1 MTRMKDRTSSASR
14 STFSQM
20 TAKFRYRPSIGAT
33 ASQSTPSVAQHPS
46 RANTGQRAAH
56 RRRNPPHRAGG
67 HAVADRSWCQVRQ
80 PMGFRGRCRATTT
93 PTAASETATAICAL
107 PVASGFCRAPSDS
120 GISAA
125 ARSTVTPTSAHAVAG
140 VAHPGR
146 APAGCASPTDATL
159 RRHRSGNVT
168 AEQASVR
175 GLPGKAG
182 LAVFLLAPGSRQVR
196 HTFFNPTDMWRA
208 FVGDPK
214 AGYYSVGEAL
224 WLNIRMFVVAE
235 ILILIVAL

>member
-1 MTRMKDRTSSASR
+1 M
-14 STFSQM
+14 
-20 TAKFRYRPSIGAT
+20 
-33 ASQSTPSVAQHPS
+33 
-46 RANTGQRAAH
+46 
-56 RRRNPPHRAGG
+56 
-67 HAVADRSWCQVRQ
+67 ADRSWCQVRQ

-175 GLPGKAG
+175 GCYPAG
-182 LAVFLLAPGSRQVR
+182 LGVVAGQAVGS
-196 HTFFNPTDMWRA
+196 F
-208 FVGDPK
+208 GIK
-214 AGYYSVGEAL
+214 IL
-224 WLNIRMFVVAE
+224 FVVGCDRMRR
-235 ILILIVAL
+235 ISVAALAAITVATDKPAYRSCCRCGSSPPCTSTWPGASR